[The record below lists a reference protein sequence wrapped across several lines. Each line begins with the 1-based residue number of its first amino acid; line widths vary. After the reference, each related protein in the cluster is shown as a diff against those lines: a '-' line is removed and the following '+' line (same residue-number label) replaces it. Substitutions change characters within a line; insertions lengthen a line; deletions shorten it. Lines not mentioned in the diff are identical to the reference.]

1 MIFVPFGS
9 SPPPIASSPSQP
21 APTWSALSPRVNT
34 LQPEPRGRLQN
45 FPFRQTIRR
54 LSLSLPI
61 ALWSP
66 TAASLGQGARR
77 ASGAPLLRG
86 VPPQF
91 PLPAPHPR
99 PRSPDLTPKPS
110 PPEAVCHPRMF
121 LCPGRD
127 EQSVCKRGGHA
138 VGFGATPHAGA
149 PSRGSPSG
157 VRGICPAGRKRGK
170 RFCEAGATPVASY
183 ASRPAPEGCGRAHV
197 GVRRLW
203 GGGGSRAGRRGP
215 TERRAVKEGS
225 RRREQPDVPLAAGP
239 PGPPP

>member
-66 TAASLGQGARR
+66 TAASPGQGARR

-110 PPEAVCHPRMF
+110 PPEVVCHPRMF

-127 EQSVCKRGGHA
+127 EQPVCKRGGA
-138 VGFGATPHAGA
+138 RGGFWGH
-149 PSRGSPSG
+149 
-157 VRGICPAGRKRGK
+157 PA
-170 RFCEAGATPVASY
+170 
-183 ASRPAPEGCGRAHV
+183 
-197 GVRRLW
+197 RRSSITGL
-203 GGGGSRAGRRGP
+203 
-215 TERRAVKEGS
+215 TERGQRYLSSGAKTGKTV
-225 RRREQPDVPLAAGP
+225 L
-239 PGPPP
+239 